1 MSRVKWFIL
10 IIAAAGIIFGVIGIG
25 DTIKI
30 MKEDFVDLGTVK
42 KDELQVGDLAK
53 GPISGAYDEIAVEKT
68 TRTYGFI
75 PMGSSETPYYLV
87 NVGDHF
93 AVLSVGNK
101 DIQKQIEA
109 MANQT
114 WDYYDGKTE
123 TAPTPIELTTK
134 VNAMPDKVKQFLNEY
149 CTEWGMTAEQY
160 AQVVDDSCVIN
171 YVKYDTM
178 KLIPFIG
185 IGVGVLFL
193 IIFIIILVKGKG
205 KTVYVNEQPP
215 MYPPQDPP
223 MNGGLQ

>member
-87 NVGDHF
+87 AVGDHF

-109 MANQT
+109 LANQT
-114 WDYYDGKTE
+114 WDYYDEKTK

-134 VNAMPDKVKQFLNEY
+134 VNAMPDKVRQFLKEY

-215 MYPPQDPP
+215 MYPPQDSP
-223 MNGGLQ
+223 MNGGMQ